1 MYCVL
6 TVEKNPV
13 FLIMSTQVPP
23 VVDPLRTKVQEA
35 VSASPFNVFN
45 IIAIVLI
52 LVICFYLYKRLTEK
66 RVQRRFPLIDPT
78 PLLNKTV
85 SAATAPVTED
95 EVPDAP
101 ADDSAEEV
109 KEE

>member
-1 MYCVL
+1 M
-6 TVEKNPV
+6 N
-13 FLIMSTQVPP
+13 TQVPP

-78 PLLNKTV
+78 PLLNKTM
-85 SAATAPVTED
+85 STATAPVTEDD